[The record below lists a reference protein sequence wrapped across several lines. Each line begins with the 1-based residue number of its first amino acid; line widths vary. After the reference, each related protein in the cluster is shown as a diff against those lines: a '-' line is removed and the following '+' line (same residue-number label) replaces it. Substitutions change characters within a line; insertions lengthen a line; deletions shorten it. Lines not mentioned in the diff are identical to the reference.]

1 MEDTLR
7 YLEVPKDVT
16 VSDTT
21 PVEEVAVPAM
31 PDDNPMN
38 AIEAIKAVGLTPIV
52 ETQGEVLYTFVPAEG
67 TKVQKG
73 GNVYLY
79 CGSAE
84 GTQVV
89 MPSLYGRTIKEVDRI
104 LAGMGLTATMN
115 GSGLCTGQSIEAGQ
129 LVEKGTAL
137 IVDFSTTAQ
146 SELAQQSMAES
157 EVDADA
163 ADSETASAGE
173 NADSGDT
180 AVPVST
186 ELEPVWD

>member
-38 AIEAIKAVGLTPIV
+38 AIEAIKAVRLTPIV

-79 CGSAE
+79 C
-84 GTQVV
+84 
-89 MPSLYGRTIKEVDRI
+89 
-104 LAGMGLTATMN
+104 LARRR
-115 GSGLCTGQSIEAGQ
+115 
-129 LVEKGTAL
+129 AL
-137 IVDFSTTAQ
+137 RR
-146 SELAQQSMAES
+146 
-157 EVDADA
+157 
-163 ADSETASAGE
+163 
-173 NADSGDT
+173 
-180 AVPVST
+180 
-186 ELEPVWD
+186 